1 MPGPTFSRFLHRL
14 SSPLLW
20 EQGARREQG
29 SGSFLGGLQPR
40 DAGADVRLAPVGF
53 PVKEQVMNERKRW
66 LCTDCEDTFL
76 AEKLQR
82 CPMCYGARV
91 IGKVP
96 DEPLIPDAV
105 GKVEVT

>member
-1 MPGPTFSRFLHRL
+1 
-14 SSPLLW
+14 
-20 EQGARREQG
+20 
-29 SGSFLGGLQPR
+29 
-40 DAGADVRLAPVGF
+40 
-53 PVKEQVMNERKRW
+53 MNERKRW